1 MIPDDKEAI
10 STPTPQP
17 KLPVLDG
24 TALAQ
29 SKQRTLH
36 FWQLLITSVRAQVV
50 RRRTPLTAG
59 CSCRAV
65 VIFWQAQKDVW
76 FHRYWPKGGRERGN
90 GGNWAMEMK
99 KRHVA
104 GSTADKGKHV
114 QSLFIPFSLLGCFK
128 KKIIYCFFLIPV
140 KVGAVLTTRALFSL
154 WLFDNGKAVGSYL
167 PKWWPDKGFFSLFF
181 WFFLPKWKKRPRFWW
196 ETERENHPPG
206 GSKN

>member
-1 MIPDDKEAI
+1 MTKRPLVHLHRSQSSRCWTGPHWLSQSRGHFTFDNFWLPHCARKLSGGEL
-10 STPTPQP
+10 PWQP
-17 KLPVLDG
+17 VAVAERWLFFDRHRRMSDFTG
-24 TALAQ
+24 TD
-29 SKQRTLH
+29 
-36 FWQLLITSVRAQVV
+36 
-50 RRRTPLTAG
+50 RRE
-59 CSCRAV
+59 
-65 VIFWQAQKDVW
+65 
-76 FHRYWPKGGRERGN
+76 GGREEMEGIGRWKWRKGMSRAPRLTKGSMCN
-90 GGNWAMEMK
+90 HYSSPSLSWA
-99 KRHVA
+99 A
-104 GSTADKGKHV
+104 
-114 QSLFIPFSLLGCFK
+114 LK